1 MRKNT
6 HTKGKNW
13 LKEVLRPYQP
23 FLLLL
28 CFLTALSTL
37 FSLLFAYL
45 MQYLINSATEKNTG
59 RLLTFSLTLIV
70 VLFCRIIVNTLNHYL
85 SERGRAKIVVGLRSK
100 IFSKILRADYSKIE
114 KYHSGDLLNRLTT
127 DVQEIAVDS
136 IGLLPAVIGM
146 AVQCLGAII
155 ALLSIDPLFTAI
167 FLFAGIVFGGISAFF
182 RNYIKKYQKELLE
195 IDGTTRSFM
204 QEGISSSL
212 TVKAY
217 AAEKRTSEKTNI
229 LLKTYFQKRM
239 KRNVLRSSMS
249 GVFSLL
255 SNFGLIF
262 AVVWCSI
269 DILNNNNPDYGSV
282 LSVVLLLNQL
292 QHPLTSFSSLFP
304 VFYSRAV
311 SGERLAEIDEIA
323 EEGGQE
329 LSMQSMSYDDLQ
341 SFELEK
347 VTFGYDRDMIFE
359 NASISLKRGEV
370 ICVTGASGSGKSTLF
385 RLLMCVYKQTSG
397 KISLLANNKNEEL
410 SIAHRK
416 LFAYVPQGNFLFSG
430 TIYENLTFFSEKELT
445 QEEIDNALEI
455 ACAQF
460 VYDLPQGLQT
470 ELSERGGGL
479 SEGQLQRLAVA
490 RALISNR
497 PILLLDES
505 TSALDADTEERLLKN
520 IKNLKNKTCFIVTH
534 RPAALSISD
543 RIVVVEDKKIKE
555 LNA

>member
-1 MRKNT
+1 MKKST

-13 LKEVLRPYQP
+13 LKGILRPYRT

-45 MQYLINSATEKNTG
+45 MQYLINSATDKNTE
-59 RLLTFSLTLIV
+59 RLLTFALTLV
-70 VLFCRIIVNTLNHYL
+70 VILFCRIIVNTLNYYL
-85 SERGRAKIVVGLRSK
+85 SERGRARIVVGLRSR
-100 IFSKILRADYSKIE
+100 IFSKILRSDYSTIE

-127 DVQEIAVDS
+127 DVQEVAVDS
-136 IGLLPAVIGM
+136 IGLMPAVIGM
-146 AVQCLGAII
+146 AVQCFGAII

-167 FLFAGIVFGGISAFF
+167 FLFAGIIFGGISALF

-195 IDGTTRSFM
+195 IDGNTRSFM

-217 AAEKRTSEKTNI
+217 AAEQRTSKKADH

-249 GVFSLL
+249 GIFSLL

-311 SGERLAEIDEIA
+311 SGERLAEIDEIT
-323 EEGGQE
+323 EEGEQE
-329 LSMQSMSYDDLQ
+329 LVLQ
-341 SFELEK
+341 STSYAELNSLELEN
-347 VTFGYDRDMIFE
+347 VTIGYDRDAIFE
-359 NASISLKRGEV
+359 NASVSLRKGEV
-370 ICVTGASGSGKSTLF
+370 VCVTGASGSGKSTLF
-385 RLLMCVYKQTSG
+385 RLLMCVYKQASG
-397 KISLLANNKNEEL
+397 KIFVSSNGRNEEL
-410 SIAHRK
+410 SIMHRK

-445 QEEIDNALEI
+445 REEIDEALEI

-505 TSALDADTEERLLKN
+505 TSALDGDTEERLLRN
-520 IKNLKNKTCFIVTH
+520 IKNLENKTCLIVTH
-534 RPAALSISD
+534 RPAALSIAD
-543 RIVVVEDKKIKE
+543 RIIVVEDKRIKE
-555 LNA
+555 TTI

>member
-13 LKEVLRPYQP
+13 LKEVLRPYRP
-23 FLLLL
+23 FLILL
-28 CFLTALSTL
+28 CFLTALSTI

-45 MQYLINSATEKNTG
+45 MQYLINSATDKNTE
-59 RLLTFSLTLIV
+59 RLLAFALTLV
-70 VLFCRIIVNTLNHYL
+70 VILFCRIIVNTLNHYL
-85 SERGRAKIVVGLRSK
+85 SERGRAKIVVGLRSRM
-100 IFSKILRADYSKIE
+100 FSKILRSEYSKIE

-127 DVQEIAVDS
+127 DVQEVAVDS
-136 IGLLPAVIGM
+136 IGLLPSVVGM
-146 AVQCLGAII
+146 VAQCLGAII
-155 ALLSIDPLFTAI
+155 ALLSIDPLFTAV
-167 FLFAGIVFGGISAFF
+167 FLFAGILFGGISAFL

-195 IDGTTRSFM
+195 IDGNTRSFM

-217 AAEKRTSEKTNI
+217 SAEQRTSEKANG
-229 LLKTYFQKRM
+229 LLERYFQKRM

-262 AVVWCSI
+262 AVVWCSV
-269 DILNNNNPDYGSV
+269 DILINNNPDYGSV

-311 SGERLAEIDEIA
+311 SGERLAEIDEI
-323 EEGGQE
+323 EEEKQDCD
-329 LSMQSMSYDDLQ
+329 SKKISYDELRSLD
-341 SFELEK
+341 FENI
-347 VTFGYDRDMIFE
+347 TFGYGRDIIFE
-359 NASISLKRGEV
+359 NASISLKKGEV

-385 RLLMCVYKQTSG
+385 RLLMRVYKQESG
-397 KISLLANNKNEEL
+397 KIVLSNDNASEEL
-410 SIAHRK
+410 SVNNRK

-430 TIYENLTFFSEKELT
+430 TIYENLTFFSEEVLS
-445 QEEIDNALEI
+445 EEKISEVLEI

-470 ELSERGGGL
+470 QLSERGGGL

-505 TSALDADTEERLLKN
+505 TSALDGDTEERLLQN
-520 IKNLKNKTCFIVTH
+520 IKNLKNKTCLIVTH
-534 RPAALSISD
+534 RPAALAIAD
-543 RIVVVEDKKIKE
+543 RVIVVEDKKIK
-555 LNA
+555 